1 MKITQVEVIPVWYE
15 VTDAYNQLF
24 GSGKKAGSSVHSR
37 EGWFADIDFKENVFV
52 KMHTDEGII
61 GWGEATAHPVT
72 SETQA
77 GLVSTIQLFAG
88 MIIGRDPFEIGAF
101 HAEWDH
107 MFLQAN
113 AGARSALDIAVHD
126 IMGKAT
132 GQPIYKL
139 LAGGY
144 FQTSFGLM
152 GTMPRHEPKVMAEMC
167 KEHMERGYT
176 CFEPKMTGH
185 KESLDADADR
195 LEAILDVVPQDCLIM
210 ADPNQGWGTAQ
221 DTIELMHRR
230 FPTTPNLAIEQ
241 PVMYHDTVGLEQIT
255 RAIPQKVIADE
266 ALQHLPSIIDI
277 VSRRVADMT
286 SFKLGKCGGFYKAM
300 QMVRISEAANV
311 PVRIDWTQGSHLLDT
326 ATGHLHAC
334 VRLAACDPGMD
345 YQLRIKDKP
354 VAEGG
359 VKVENKQFV
368 MPDTP
373 GLGLTIDEDVIKH
386 LSQRK

>member
-24 GSGKKAGSSVHSR
+24 GSGKKAGDSVHSR

-144 FQTSFGLM
+144 FQTSFG
-152 GTMPRHEPKVMAEMC
+152 HC
-167 KEHMERGYT
+167 K
-176 CFEPKMTGH
+176 CK
-185 KESLDADADR
+185 
-195 LEAILDVVPQDCLIM
+195 
-210 ADPNQGWGTAQ
+210 
-221 DTIELMHRR
+221 
-230 FPTTPNLAIEQ
+230 
-241 PVMYHDTVGLEQIT
+241 
-255 RAIPQKVIADE
+255 
-266 ALQHLPSIIDI
+266 
-277 VSRRVADMT
+277 
-286 SFKLGKCGGFYKAM
+286 
-300 QMVRISEAANV
+300 
-311 PVRIDWTQGSHLLDT
+311 
-326 ATGHLHAC
+326 
-334 VRLAACDPGMD
+334 
-345 YQLRIKDKP
+345 
-354 VAEGG
+354 
-359 VKVENKQFV
+359 
-368 MPDTP
+368 
-373 GLGLTIDEDVIKH
+373 
-386 LSQRK
+386 